1 MTGSSTATGW
11 SRTTRFAALA
21 AVGVGLVFGAA
32 ACDPQTSSPSNNSD
46 SDGGGGSQLDAEY
59 EDGYDAGYGYG
70 SVYGLD
76 LSQDDECSGST
87 DYSPYCEGW
96 LDGWRA
102 GARD

>member
-1 MTGSSTATGW
+1 MNKCSGISARKTVAA
-11 SRTTRFAALA
+11 AALL
-21 AVGVGLVFGAA
+21 VLLGLSAT
-32 ACDPQTSSPSNNSD
+32 ACTPTDGSPTPKSNEGKQSTPE
-46 SDGGGGSQLDAEY
+46 SAEY
-59 EDGYDAGYGYG
+59 EDGYDDGYGYG

-76 LSQDDECSGST
+76 LSQDDECSSTT